1 MLGQFSL
8 PRIGIAIV
16 MALAAIGSL
25 AFGWWRND
33 EVRDHVPAVA
43 AEPAWNVPKPA
54 VTDLSRYA
62 TILAQRQPFGAPAP
76 SAASGAGGAGGANAP
91 PAPPAPPAAAAAVK
105 WRVNGIVTTDASRYL
120 VVMIQKPGENTGR
133 PELRRVGDALPDGST
148 VRAIEPG
155 EVMLDRDG
163 ATVIIKMFVRH

>member
-1 MLGQFSL
+1 MLGQLSL

-62 TILAQRQPFGAPAP
+62 AILAQRQPFGAPAP
-76 SAASGAGGAGGANAP
+76 SAASGPGGAGGARAGRSP
-91 PAPPAPPAAAAAVK
+91 GAAAAVK

-120 VVMIQKPGENTGR
+120 VVMIQKPGEKTGR

>member
-1 MLGQFSL
+1 MHGQLSL
-8 PRIGIAIV
+8 PRIGIAVV
-16 MALAAIGSL
+16 MALAAIVGL

-76 SAASGAGGAGGANAP
+76 SATSGPGGAGAAGAPNAP
-91 PAPPAPPAAAAAVK
+91 SPGAAAAVK
-105 WRVNGIVTTDASRYL
+105 WQVNGIVTTDASRYL
-120 VVMIQKPGENTGR
+120 VVMIQNPGEKTGR

-155 EVMLDRDG
+155 EVTLDRDG
-163 ATVIIKMFVRH
+163 TEVIIKMFVRQ

>member
-1 MLGQFSL
+1 MLGQLSL

-25 AFGWWRND
+25 VLGWWRND
-33 EVRDHVPAVA
+33 EVRDHVPAIA
-43 AEPAWNVPKPA
+43 AEPAWNVPKSA
-54 VTDLSRYA
+54 VSDLTRYA

-76 SAASGAGGAGGANAP
+76 AATAAPGAAGGPNAASPSTAGV
-91 PAPPAPPAAAAAVK
+91 VK
-105 WRVNGIVTTDASRYL
+105 WQVNGIVTTDASRYL
-120 VVMIQKPGENTGR
+120 VVMIQKPGEKTGR
-133 PELRRVGDALPDGST
+133 PEMRRVGDALPDGST

-163 ATVIIKMFVRH
+163 ATVTIKMFVRH

>member
-1 MLGQFSL
+1 MLGQLSL

-62 TILAQRQPFGAPAP
+62 TILAQRQPLGAPAP
-76 SAASGAGGAGGANAP
+76 SPARAPGGAGEAGGPN
-91 PAPPAPPAAAAAVK
+91 APPAAAAAVK

-120 VVMIQKPGENTGR
+120 VVMIQKPGEKTSR

>member
-1 MLGQFSL
+1 MLGQLSL
-8 PRIGIAIV
+8 SRIGIAVV

-33 EVRDHVPAVA
+33 EVRDHVPTVA

-54 VTDLSRYA
+54 VTYLSRYA

-76 SAASGAGGAGGANAP
+76 SAASAPGGPGGAGGQNAP
-91 PAPPAPPAAAAAVK
+91 APGAAEAVK